1 MRKQLLAVAAV
12 AAIVAVGI
20 AILSERGAAAGGDDS
35 VIRIV
40 ELAEVQKVIPPPSD
54 GPVGTRYIF
63 SSGIYD
69 TAGQRIGRDGA
80 DCVQTNPDG
89 TFHCVISVILPD
101 GELTFQGLATGT
113 ENTFAITGGTG
124 AFRNAR
130 GEAHAVDTEPGR
142 AEVTIRVIG
151 YARA

>member
-1 MRKQLLAVAAV
+1 MRRQLLAAGILAVITAASV
-12 AAIVAVGI
+12 TTLPAH
-20 AILSERGAAAGGDDS
+20 AAASGDDN

-40 ELAEVQKVIPPPSD
+40 ELAEAQNVIPPPMG
-54 GPVGTRYIF
+54 GPVGTRYVF

-69 TAGQRIGRDGA
+69 TAGNRIGRDGA

-89 TFHCVISVILPD
+89 TFHCVISVMLPD
-101 GELTFQGLATGT
+101 GELTFQGIAKGT
-113 ENTFAITGGTG
+113 DSVFAITGGTD

-130 GEAHAVDTEPGR
+130 GDAHAVDTEPGR

-151 YARA
+151 YGTA

>member
-1 MRKQLLAVAAV
+1 MRKQLVAVAAV

-89 TFHCVISVILPD
+89 TFHCVISVNLPQ
-101 GELTFQGLATGT
+101 GALTSVALTRGT
-113 ENTFAITGGTG
+113 D
-124 AFRNAR
+124 RN
-130 GEAHAVDTEPGR
+130 V
-142 AEVTIRVIG
+142 VTLSG
-151 YARA
+151 CG

>member
-1 MRKQLLAVAAV
+1 MRKQLLAVASV

-20 AILSERGAAAGGDDS
+20 AILSERSVAAGGDDS

-40 ELAEVQKVIPPPSD
+40 ELAEVQKLLPPPSD

-89 TFHCVISVILPD
+89 TFHCHISVILPP
-101 GELTFQGLATGT
+101 GHVTSQGL
-113 ENTFAITGGTG
+113 
-124 AFRNAR
+124 
-130 GEAHAVDTEPGR
+130 
-142 AEVTIRVIG
+142 
-151 YARA
+151 